1 MMSVPVA
8 PGRLPFLGHTLPLLR
23 KRFEFTTNL
32 RGQGDLVELYLGP
45 MRTLF
50 VTSPQLMHQVLVT
63 DAPKFHKG
71 RMFDKFR
78 PFIGNGLAMSNGAF
92 HLRQRRMLQPAF
104 HRDRLAGYAN
114 IMVRATR
121 ELVESWRPDE
131 VRRLEE
137 DMQGLAVTIVGEA
150 LFSTEIGKRAI
161 DETRRSVFVIIKNGM
176 VRALSP
182 GFVEKLPIPANR
194 EFDAAI
200 ARMRAIVQEVIAG
213 HRADAVDHGDLLS
226 MLMLARDDET
236 GEPMTDE
243 QVFDE
248 VITLLTA
255 GIETTALALAWIF
268 HEIAA
273 NPDVERRV
281 LAEIDDVLGGRPAT
295 FDDVPRLT
303 YAGQVAHEVLRKYPL
318 WLLMRRAAQEV
329 DLGGVRLE
337 PGTEV
342 VLSPY
347 AMHHNPANFPDPD
360 RFDPDRWTPERAR
373 RLPKGAFVPFGGGV
387 HQCIGNHFALTEIVL
402 VLATVCAHHR
412 MVPVQPVRTKFTNA
426 DYPVGLLMKAV
437 PR

>member
-1 MMSVPVA
+1 MSVPVA

-23 KRFEFTTNL
+23 KRFEFTANL
-32 RGQGDLVELYLGP
+32 RGQGDLVEIYLGP

-78 PFIGNGLAMSNGAF
+78 PFMGNGLVMSNGPF
-92 HLRQRRMLQPAF
+92 HQRQRRMMQPAF
-104 HRDRLAGYAN
+104 HRDRIAGYAN
-114 IMVRATR
+114 TMVRATR
-121 ELVESWRPDE
+121 ELVDGWRPGE
-131 VRRLEE
+131 VRRIEE
-137 DMQGLAVTIVGEA
+137 DVQGLAVTIVGEA
-150 LFSTEIGKRAI
+150 LFSTEIGERAV
-161 DETRRSVFVIIKNGM
+161 DEARRSIFVIVKNGI

-200 ARMRAIVQEVIAG
+200 DRMRAIVQEVIASW
-213 HRADAVDHGDLLS
+213 RVDGTDQGDLLS
-226 MLMLARDDET
+226 MLMLARDEA

-248 VITLLTA
+248 VITLLSA

-273 NPDVERRV
+273 NPAVEQRV
-281 LAEIDDVLGGRPAT
+281 LAELDEVLAGRPVS
-295 FDDVPRLT
+295 FEDVPKLT
-303 YAGQVAHEVLRKYPL
+303 YVAQVANEVLRKYSL
-318 WLLMRRAAQEV
+318 WLLMRRVAEEV
-329 DLGGVRLE
+329 ELGGVRLA
-337 PGTEV
+337 PGTE
-342 VLSPY
+342 LIISPH
-347 AMHHNPANFPDPD
+347 AMHHNPVHYPDPE

-373 RLPKGAFVPFGGGV
+373 LLPKGAFVPFGGGIY
-387 HQCIGNHFALTEIVL
+387 QCIGNHFALTEIVIA
-402 VLATVCAHHR
+402 VASVCAR
-412 MVPVQPVRTKFTNA
+412 YRLVPDRPVRTKFTNA
-426 DYPVGLLMKAV
+426 VYPLGLMMKAV

>member
-1 MMSVPVA
+1 MSVPVA

-23 KRFEFTTNL
+23 KRFEFTANL
-32 RGQGDLVELYLGP
+32 RGQGDLVEIYLGP

-78 PFIGNGLAMSNGAF
+78 PFMGNGLVMSNGAF
-92 HLRQRRMLQPAF
+92 HQRQRRMMQPAF
-104 HRDRLAGYAN
+104 HRDRIAGYAN
-114 IMVRATR
+114 TMVRATR
-121 ELVESWRPDE
+121 ELVDGWQPGE
-131 VRRLEE
+131 VRRIEE

-150 LFSTEIGKRAI
+150 LFSTEIGERAV
-161 DETRRSVFVIIKNGM
+161 DEARRSIFVIVKNGI

-200 ARMRAIVQEVIAG
+200 DRMRSIVQEVIASWRTDG
-213 HRADAVDHGDLLS
+213 TDQGDLLS
-226 MLMLARDDET
+226 MLMLARDEA

-248 VITLLTA
+248 VITLLSA

-273 NPDVERRV
+273 NPAVEQRV
-281 LAEIDDVLGGRPAT
+281 LAELDEVLAGRPVT
-295 FDDVPRLT
+295 FEDVPKLT
-303 YAGQVAHEVLRKYPL
+303 YVGQVAQEVLRKYSL
-318 WLLMRRAAQEV
+318 WLLMRRVAEEV
-329 DLGGVRLE
+329 ELDGVRLA
-337 PGTEV
+337 PGTE
-342 VLSPY
+342 LIISPH
-347 AMHHNPANFPDPD
+347 AMHHNPEHYPDPE

-373 RLPKGAFVPFGGGV
+373 LLPKGAFVPFGGGIY
-387 HQCIGNHFALTEIVL
+387 QCIGNHFALTEIVIAVASVCTRYRL
-402 VLATVCAHHR
+402 VPDR
-412 MVPVQPVRTKFTNA
+412 PVRTKFTNA
-426 DYPVGLLMKAV
+426 VYPIGLMMKAV

>member
-1 MMSVPVA
+1 MSVPVA
-8 PGRLPFLGHTLPLLR
+8 PGRLPFLGHTLPMLR
-23 KRFEFTTNL
+23 KRFEFTSNL
-32 RGQGDLVELYLGP
+32 RRHGDLVEVYLGP
-45 MRTLF
+45 MRTFF

-78 PFIGNGLAMSNGAF
+78 PFIGNGLAMSNGSF
-92 HLRQRRMLQPAF
+92 HLRQRRMMQPAF
-104 HRDRLAGYAN
+104 HRDRIAGYAN
-114 IMVRATR
+114 LMARATR
-121 ELVESWRPDE
+121 ELTDQWRPGE
-131 VRRLEE
+131 VRQVEE
-137 DMQGLAVTIVGEA
+137 DMQGLAVTIVGES

-161 DETRRSVFVIIKNGM
+161 DEARRSVFVIIKNGM

-200 ARMRAIVQEVIAG
+200 ARMRAIVNEVIESW
-213 HRADAVDHGDLLS
+213 RADGTDHGDLLS
-226 MLMLARDDET
+226 MLMLAEDAET
-236 GEPMTDE
+236 GEPMTDQ

-273 NPDVERRV
+273 NPEVERRV
-281 LAEIDDVLGGRPAT
+281 LAEVDEVLAGRPVT
-295 FDDVPRLT
+295 FDDVPKLT
-303 YAGQVAHEVLRKYPL
+303 YLGQVATEVLRKYPL
-318 WLLMRRAAQEV
+318 WLLMRRANEEV
-329 DLGGVRLE
+329 DLGGARLA

-342 VLSPY
+342 ILSPH
-347 AMHHNPANFPDPD
+347 ALHHDPANYPDPE

-373 RLPKGAFVPFGGGV
+373 QLPKGAFVPFGGGI
-387 HQCIGNHFALTEIVL
+387 HQCIGNHFALTEIVIA
-402 VLATVCAHHR
+402 LATVCTRHR
-412 MVPVQPVRTKFTNA
+412 LVPVRPVRTKFTNA
-426 DYPVGLLMKAV
+426 VYPVGLLMKAV

>member
-1 MMSVPVA
+1 MSVPVA

-23 KRFEFTTNL
+23 KKFEFTTNL
-32 RGQGDLVELYLGP
+32 RAQGDLVEVYLGP

-71 RMFDKFR
+71 RMFDKLR
-78 PFIGNGLAMSNGAF
+78 PFLGDGLAMSTGAF
-92 HLRQRRMLQPAF
+92 HLRQRRMMQPAF
-104 HRDRLAGYAN
+104 HRDRIAGYAN
-114 IMVRATR
+114 TMARATR
-121 ELVESWRPDE
+121 ELTERWRPGE
-131 VRRLEE
+131 VRRIEE

-161 DETRRSVFVIIKNGM
+161 DEARRSVFVIIKNGV

-200 ARMRAIVQEVIAG
+200 ARMGAIVREVIVG
-213 HRADAVDHGDLLS
+213 WRADGSDQGDVLS
-226 MLMLARDDET
+226 MLMLAKDTET
-236 GEPMTDE
+236 GEPMTDQ

-255 GIETTALALAWIF
+255 GIEATALALAWIF

-273 NPDVERRV
+273 NREIEQRVRTEIDEV
-281 LAEIDDVLGGRPAT
+281 LAGRTVT
-295 FDDVPRLT
+295 FDDVPKLT
-303 YAGQVAHEVLRKYPL
+303 YLGQVANEVLRKYSL
-318 WLLMRRAAQEV
+318 WLLMRRAVEEV
-329 DLGGVRLE
+329 DLGGVRLR

-342 VLSPY
+342 ILSPY
-347 AMHHNPANFPDPD
+347 AMHHNPANFADPD
-360 RFDPDRWTPERAR
+360 RFDPDRWTPDLVRQ
-373 RLPKGAFVPFGGGV
+373 LPKGAFVPFGGGV
-387 HQCIGNHFALTEIVL
+387 HQCIGNHFALTEIV
-402 VLATVCAHHR
+402 VAVATVCAR
-412 MVPVQPVRTKFTNA
+412 YRLVPDRPVHTKFTNA
-426 DYPVGLLMKAV
+426 LYPIGLFMKAV